1 MLKPFEDRNISDR
14 PNCRMHKQDHYTAG
28 DSANADADST
38 MGEVELQQIKQRSTI
53 MTCVSVSTLCFFI
66 TYLLVCPPTPYY
78 YYYKR
83 RTVV

>member
-14 PNCRMHKQDHYTAG
+14 PNRMHKQDHYTAG

-53 MTCVSVSTLCFFI
+53 
-66 TYLLVCPPTPYY
+66 
-78 YYYKR
+78 
-83 RTVV
+83 